1 MDLSQ
6 QIAWE
11 EDCVQRG
18 SERYYAIQKR
28 LKEHGQVEQ
37 TAIMSH
43 LFQERLQQVADTLKE
58 YTSKTTG
65 INGAYNGLLLR
76 CVVEDDWMRVAYIGA
91 QTAFH
96 GIMMD
101 SANTLLKLC
110 LAIGTRLEADLKC
123 RMFEK
128 EHPAYYHTVVKSFV
142 SQNVSDYR
150 HKHKVMMTKFSDFDM
165 TWNDWRGEVK
175 VQIGQRVMRA
185 LLDVFADVLYI
196 NKEWHKGKSTAKLD
210 TTEEFDKWAQE
221 FDKERGF
228 MFPMM
233 LPLKIPPLEWNLE
246 GGNGG
251 GYYTTRMANALPF
264 IKTKGKDH
272 RKWVKQ
278 FVALEHRRAVN
289 KLQQTAWCINEPVLR
304 VQQQIY
310 KLGLGVGIP
319 SNEPVRPLPFPKHL
333 ENVDKTILTERQ
345 KLEIDDWKMLAKVA
359 YGREKQRKGQV
370 LAFMQVQKLAE
381 ELVDWP
387 EFYFAYSAD
396 FRGRIY
402 CATAGLSPQG
412 ADTARGLLRFR
423 SGVVLGASGL
433 RWLAIHGANTFG
445 IDKVSYDERVQW
457 VKDHTDMIKDIV
469 ADPLGTTRYWG
480 AGDKPYQFLAFCFEW
495 EKCDYGKNP
504 EAESHIPVGLDG
516 SCNGLQHFSAM
527 LRDSVGAKATNL
539 SAVDKP
545 QDIYGE
551 VAQVVTKKLRK
562 LDDPRATIWLRVG
575 VTRSCA
581 KRPVMTLPYGAT
593 QNSARLYV
601 LDYVRDNWA
610 KFELDESHQWE
621 FANYLTPI
629 LWESIGEVV
638 IAAREA
644 MDWLRKNTG
653 KTYAKWLTPISF
665 PVYQYYKDMPK
676 TDINTQLLGNLRLKH
691 SDINAPAD
699 AKASLQKNGISP
711 NFVHSLDSTH
721 LVMTVNA
728 TDLEAY
734 AMIHD
739 DFGTHAGNIHI
750 LFPAI
755 RQTFKDLYEK
765 HDPLKEWAEQNGA
778 EITKLPKRG
787 TYDIGDIINAS
798 YFFG

>member
-1 MDLSQ
+1 MDVNQ

-11 EDCVQRG
+11 EECVVRG

-28 LKEHGQVEQ
+28 FREHGQIEQ
-37 TAIMSH
+37 TALVSH
-43 LFQERLQQVADTLKE
+43 LFQERLREVAEVLKE
-58 YTSKTTG
+58 NSKVVTG
-65 INGAYNGLLLR
+65 RHGAYNSLLTR
-76 CVVEDDWMRVAYIGA
+76 CVVEGDWLRIAYIGA
-91 QTAFH
+91 QAAFH
-96 GIMMD
+96 STMLDAG
-101 SANTLLKLC
+101 NTVLKLC
-110 LAIGTRLEADLKC
+110 LSIGSRLEADLKC

-128 EHPAYYHTVVKSFV
+128 EHPAYYHTVIKSFA

-150 HKHKVMMTKFSDFDM
+150 HKHKVMMAKFSDFDM
-165 TWNDWRGEVK
+165 QWNDWRGEVK
-175 VQIGQRVMRA
+175 VQIGSRVLRA
-185 LLDVFADVLYI
+185 LLEVFADVVFI
-196 NKEWHKGKSTAKLD
+196 TKEWHKGKSTSKLD
-210 TTEEFDKWAQE
+210 TTEEFDTWAYE
-221 FDKERGF
+221 FEKERGF

-233 LPLKIPPLEWNLE
+233 LPLKIPPVDWCLE

-251 GYYTTRMANALPF
+251 GYYTTRMAMPF

-272 RKWVKQ
+272 KKWVKQ
-278 FVALEHRRAVN
+278 FPALEHRRAVN
-289 KLQQTAWCINEPVLR
+289 KLQETAWCVNAPVLR

-319 SNEPVRPLPFPKHL
+319 SNEPIRPLRFPTHL
-333 ENVDKTILTERQ
+333 ENVDKTALTELQ
-345 KLEIDDWKMLAKVA
+345 KAEIDDWKMLAKVA

-423 SGVVLGASGL
+423 SGVVLGANGL

-445 IDKVSYDERVQW
+445 VDKVSYDERVQW
-457 VKDHTDMIKDIV
+457 AKDHTDMIREIV
-469 ADPLGTTRYWG
+469 ADPLSTTKYWG
-480 AGDKPYQFLAFCFEW
+480 AADKPYQFLAFCFEW
-495 EKCDYGKNP
+495 EKCDYGKNGQ
-504 EAESHIPVGLDG
+504 AESHIPVGLDG

-539 SAVDKP
+539 STVDKP

-551 VAQVVTKKLRK
+551 VAQVVTKKLQR

-601 LDYVRDNWA
+601 LDHVRDNWA
-610 KFELDESHQWE
+610 KFELDESHQWD
-621 FANYLTPI
+621 FANFLTPI
-629 LWESIGEVV
+629 LWEAIGEVV
-638 IAAREA
+638 VAARTA
-644 MDWLRKNTG
+644 MDWLRRNTG
-653 KTYAKWLTPISF
+653 RNYMKWLTPVKF
-665 PVYQYYKDMPK
+665 PVYQYYKDMPRS
-676 TDINTQLLGNLRLKH
+676 NVVTQLLGTLRLKY
-691 SDINAPAD
+691 SDIDAPAD
-699 AKASLQKNGISP
+699 AKATLQKNGISP

-728 TDLEAY
+728 IDLPAF

-739 DFGTHAGNIHI
+739 DFGTHAGNIDK
-750 LFPAI
+750 LFPVI
-755 RQTFKDLYEK
+755 RQTFKQLYTN

-778 EITKLPKRG
+778 SIAHIPPRG
-787 TYDIGDIINAS
+787 TYDITDIISAD

>member
-11 EDCVQRG
+11 EDCIQRG

-43 LFQERLQQVADTLKE
+43 LFQERLQQVADTLQE

-65 INGAYNGLLLR
+65 INGAYNSLLLR
-76 CVVEDDWMRVAYIGA
+76 CVVDNDWMRVAYIGA

-128 EHPAYYHTVVKSFV
+128 EHPAYYHTVVKSFA

-150 HKHKVMMTKFSDFDM
+150 HKHKVMMSKFSDFDM
-165 TWNDWRGEVK
+165 QWNDWRGEVK

-233 LPLKIPPLEWNLE
+233 LPLRIKPLDWNLD

-272 RKWVKQ
+272 RKWVKN

-289 KLQQTAWCINEPVLR
+289 KLQETAWCINASVLK

-319 SNEPVRPLPFPKHL
+319 SNEPVRPLQFPKHL

-345 KLEIDDWKMLAKVA
+345 KAEIDDWKMLAKVA

-433 RWLAIHGANTFG
+433 RWLAIHGANTYG
-445 IDKVSYDERVQW
+445 VDKISYDDRVQW
-457 VKDHTDMIKDIV
+457 VNDHTDMIKEIV
-469 ADPLGTTRYWG
+469 TDPLGTTKYWG
-480 AGDKPYQFLAFCFEW
+480 AADKPYQFLAFCFEW

-504 EAESHIPVGLDG
+504 EAESFIPVGLDG

-551 VAQVVTKKLRK
+551 VAQVVTRK
-562 LDDPRATIWLRVG
+562 LKKMDDARASIWLRVG

-621 FANYLTPI
+621 FANFLTPI

-638 IAAREA
+638 IAARAA

-653 KTYAKWLTPISF
+653 KTYAKWLTPIKF

-721 LVMTVNA
+721 LVMTVNK
-728 TDLEAY
+728 TDLPAY

-739 DFGTHAGNIHI
+739 DFGTHAGNIHV

-755 RQTFKDLYEK
+755 RQTFKELYEQ

-778 EITKLPKRG
+778 DMTKMPKRG
-787 TYDIGDIINAS
+787 SYDISDIITAD